1 MKKGGTYF
9 MKKKFLWIIILL
21 SLISVFAV
29 GCNSFKNNKQEIGE
43 EVSVQENE
51 TDEYAGQKASKGRYR
66 EEKIDFPVS
75 IKNIFDVEC
84 NENGNVKALFEDEPG
99 SFFFYESK
107 DYGVSW
113 EPKEIGKEWLP
124 ENYRVVSACFGAD
137 GDIVASAGKMSEDPL
152 DEKHPIGEYS
162 YFRIDNVEGDTNV
175 RQLSL
180 QLPEPEEI
188 HLESGYGL
196 QQILLSDDGKLYGM
210 LTAEENEQ
218 ISFQA
223 FCFELEQGT
232 VLWELDT
239 NAAEVGLFGDKV
251 YVNEYSGKVKVLD
264 RNTGEQSG
272 ELSIPL
278 GNNFLCCMDI
288 DTQKDKIF
296 YCNETGIYGTDY
308 NMALSELLVD
318 GKLSRFSDET
328 YDVKGFFRVSE
339 KVFLVFVQ
347 EFSGKEMELLRYEY
361 DADLPT
367 QPEHEL
373 VVYSLKDNSVVE
385 KIISDFQSAH
395 PDVLVKHEVGMGDSS
410 LKDETDAISSLNT
423 EIMAGNGPDVL
434 ILNGLPWK
442 SYQEKGILENLS
454 SGLGTYMKEDKVF
467 GNLFSAYQADGSQY
481 VIPISFKIP
490 VLIGAENMISKVDS
504 VEELLKTAENTEDLP
519 PFFRKKQDL
528 LRYIFSIYWQRVE
541 QEEGRISKEELK
553 KVLENVKLIN
563 DDLLEKEN
571 EISKFFAGNE
581 EREKDYDVFANDT
594 WLDASAINYGNV
606 AMELGY
612 LSHLQDYANV
622 LNWDLSYQ
630 TLSEGVFSA
639 LIAGVNKES
648 DHIENAEEFLKFAL
662 SDDEQKIFVDGMYMV
677 IMGFPVNKAAYKDMV
692 SQPSQSKLEE
702 YGKGFENLGE
712 TFEWPKQEDFDKL
725 EKKIAGLNTPAM
737 EDNIVI
743 NTILEN
749 GIPYL
754 SGEKEIDITVNEIVQ
769 SLELYLLER

>member
-1 MKKGGTYF
+1 MKRKE
-9 MKKKFLWIIILL
+9 FLWIIILL

-29 GCNSFKNNKQEIGE
+29 GCNSFKNNKQKIGE
-43 EVSVQENE
+43 EISVQESE
-51 TDEYAGQKASKGRYR
+51 TDGYADQKAAKGRYR
-66 EEKIDFPVS
+66 EEKIDFPLS

-84 NENGNVKALFEDEPG
+84 NENGNVKVLFENEPG
-99 SFFFYESK
+99 SFFFYESM

-124 ENYRVVSACFGAD
+124 ENYRVASACFGAD
-137 GDIVASAGKMSEDPL
+137 GDIAVSAGKMSEDPL
-152 DEKHPIGEYS
+152 DEKHPVGEYS
-162 YFRIDNVEGDTNV
+162 YFKIDNVEGDATV

-180 QLPEPEEI
+180 QLPEPEET

-196 QQILLSDDGKLYGM
+196 QQILLSDDGELYGVFRSG
-210 LTAEENEQ
+210 NDEQ
-218 ISFQA
+218 MKFQI
-223 FCFELEQGT
+223 FCFGSDDGK
-232 VLWELDT
+232 VLWQLDT
-239 NAAEVGLFGDKV
+239 GAAEIALFENKI
-251 YVNEYSGKVKVLD
+251 YLNEYSGKINVLD
-264 RNTGEQSG
+264 AKSG
-272 ELSIPL
+272 EKVGDLSTPL
-278 GNNFLCCMDI
+278 ENNFLCFMDI
-288 DTQKDKIF
+288 QKDKIF
-296 YCNETGIYGTDY
+296 YCGENGIYGTDP
-308 NMALSELLVD
+308 NATLTELLVD
-318 GKLSRFSDET
+318 GRLSSFSDET
-328 YDVKGFFRVSE
+328 YSVKGLFSVSE

-347 EFSGKEMELLRYEY
+347 SFSGAEMEIFRYEY

-395 PDVLVKHEVGMGDSS
+395 PDVLVKHEVGMSDSS

-454 SGLGTYMKEDKVF
+454 SGLETCTQEDKVF

-490 VLIGAENMISKVDS
+490 VLIGEENVVSKVDS
-504 VEELLKTAENTEDLP
+504 IEELLRTAENTEDLP
-519 PFFRKKQDL
+519 PFFRKKQAL

-571 EISKFFAGNE
+571 EISKFFAGDE
-581 EREKDYDVFANDT
+581 DREKDYDVFANDT
-594 WLDASAINYGNV
+594 WLDASGIKYENV
-606 AMELGY
+606 AMDLGY
-612 LSHLQDYANV
+612 LSHLQDYVNV
-622 LNWDLSYQ
+622 LNCDLSYQ
-630 TLSEGVFSA
+630 TLSDGVFSA

-648 DHIENAEEFLKFAL
+648 DHIGNAEEFLKFAL
-662 SDDEQKIFVDGMYMV
+662 SDEEQKIFIDGMYMV

-725 EKKIAGLNTPAM
+725 EKKIVGLNTPAM

>member
-1 MKKGGTYF
+1 MKRKE
-9 MKKKFLWIIILL
+9 FLWIIILL

-99 SFFFYESK
+99 SFFFCESK

-162 YFRIDNVEGDTNV
+162 YFRIDNVDDDTNV

-318 GKLSRFSDET
+318 GKLSSFSDET

-347 EFSGKEMELLRYEY
+347 EFSGKEM
-361 DADLPT
+361 
-367 QPEHEL
+367 
-373 VVYSLKDNSVVE
+373 
-385 KIISDFQSAH
+385 
-395 PDVLVKHEVGMGDSS
+395 
-410 LKDETDAISSLNT
+410 
-423 EIMAGNGPDVL
+423 
-434 ILNGLPWK
+434 
-442 SYQEKGILENLS
+442 
-454 SGLGTYMKEDKVF
+454 
-467 GNLFSAYQADGSQY
+467 
-481 VIPISFKIP
+481 
-490 VLIGAENMISKVDS
+490 
-504 VEELLKTAENTEDLP
+504 
-519 PFFRKKQDL
+519 
-528 LRYIFSIYWQRVE
+528 
-541 QEEGRISKEELK
+541 
-553 KVLENVKLIN
+553 
-563 DDLLEKEN
+563 
-571 EISKFFAGNE
+571 
-581 EREKDYDVFANDT
+581 
-594 WLDASAINYGNV
+594 NY
-606 AMELGY
+606 
-612 LSHLQDYANV
+612 
-622 LNWDLSYQ
+622 
-630 TLSEGVFSA
+630 
-639 LIAGVNKES
+639 
-648 DHIENAEEFLKFAL
+648 
-662 SDDEQKIFVDGMYMV
+662 
-677 IMGFPVNKAAYKDMV
+677 
-692 SQPSQSKLEE
+692 
-702 YGKGFENLGE
+702 
-712 TFEWPKQEDFDKL
+712 
-725 EKKIAGLNTPAM
+725 
-737 EDNIVI
+737 
-743 NTILEN
+743 
-749 GIPYL
+749 
-754 SGEKEIDITVNEIVQ
+754 
-769 SLELYLLER
+769 